1 MITGKNKSFIKPEG
15 NVSAVRNDTMETQ
28 LLREEHIFPS
38 SEVLKSALKDSY
50 EVYEELI
57 QTITSIKYG
66 LTIEWNY
73 YKDGKAWL
81 CKVQYKKKT
90 IFWLSVWDQFFKTG
104 FYFTKKNSSG
114 VVTLDIKK
122 SLKEKLSSSKP
133 IGKLIPLTIDLN
145 KKTQLKDVLTII
157 GYKKSLK

>member
-1 MITGKNKSFIKPEG
+1 
-15 NVSAVRNDTMETQ
+15 METQ
-28 LLREEHIFPS
+28 LLRDQHTFPS
-38 SEVLKSALKDSY
+38 TEVLKNALKDSY

-57 QTITSIKYG
+57 QTITNTQYG

-90 IFWLSVWDQFFKTG
+90 IFWLSVWDEFFKTG

-114 VVTLDIKK
+114 VVALDIKK
-122 SLKEKLSSSKP
+122 SLKEKLISNKS

-145 KKTQLKDVLTII
+145 KKAQLKDVLTII
-157 GYKKSLK
+157 EYKKSLK